1 MAIRHLDAI
10 VSRLAGGWVDAAQ
23 RRPRAVV
30 AVSLV
35 LAALALAY
43 AATHLGVNSNTDE
56 LLSDELP
63 HRRNLAAFARHFGD
77 RGLDLIVVVEGAT
90 AGLTSD
96 AASALAERLVADGE
110 RFERVFAPGS
120 GEFFDRNGLLYL
132 DVDELEE
139 LADRLARAQPFLAEL
154 AREPTLPR
162 LLELLTDAVRSSDA
176 ELGSGDE
183 LRNVLDRVSAEL
195 AQPLVGWTPPLAWDG
210 WMLGDV
216 GRAVGDGMRNRRV
229 IFATPRVD
237 YDEFEPAS
245 AALARVHE
253 LARAAGLDDQP
264 GVRVRVTGDLA
275 LSTEELS
282 NVRGQAAAQLGG
294 SFLVVSVLLLIGLRS
309 GRLALHA
316 TFTLLVGLAWTT
328 GFAALAVG
336 HLNVL
341 STAFAVLFI
350 GLAIDYGIHFVMRWL
365 ELRDAGLE
373 PAAALRE
380 TGASV
385 GTSLFLCAVTTSI
398 GFYSFVPTGFVG
410 IAELGVIA
418 GSGMFLSLLAT
429 LSLLPA
435 LVRLWPPPLRR
446 SGLGAIQVRL
456 PELPMRRPRAVCAA
470 AGAVLLG
477 SLALLPQVRF
487 DGDPLNVRDPSTE
500 SVRAM
505 RDLVS
510 GRRPS
515 PWTAELLAP
524 DLAAA
529 EALAEELDQLPGVE
543 HAVTLASFVPDEQQE
558 KLAILDDVRLFLPDL
573 SPPPG
578 PPPPVAPARAQAA
591 LDDLRGALAEFV
603 AREGTTAVGR
613 SALGLMAAAERALDA
628 IGASTDSAEDVARLE
643 ERLVGD
649 LRGWLRRLDLLL
661 QAEPVSL
668 DTLPASLRAQYVAE
682 DGTAR
687 IELFASEDLSLPG
700 AMERFADAALG
711 VDPTAT
717 GAAVTIVES
726 ARAIEGSMARA
737 LLYATLTIATLLLFL
752 WRNVTD
758 MLLAMTPLVFASVT
772 TAAAA
777 VLLGLPFNYADV
789 IVLPLLLGIG
799 VDSGIHLVHRF
810 RHEPHAPG
818 GVLQSST
825 ARAVLFSA
833 LTTLASFGSLG
844 LSSHLGIA
852 SLGRLLAL
860 GVAMMLVANLVLLPA
875 LLAWVGEGRT
885 AAAAAGR

>member
-1 MAIRHLDAI
+1 MRNLDA
-10 VSRLAGGWVDAAQ
+10 VVGRLGAACVDAAQ
-23 RRPRAVV
+23 RRPRAVL
-30 AVSLV
+30 AASLL

-43 AATHLGVNSNTDE
+43 AAGHLGVNSNTDD

-63 HRRNLAAFARHFGD
+63 HRRNLAAFARRFGD
-77 RGLDLIVVVEGAT
+77 SGLDLVVVVEGAT
-90 AGLTSD
+90 AGITHD
-96 AASALAERLVADGE
+96 AASALTERLAADGE
-110 RFERVFAPGS
+110 RFAKVVAPGS

-132 DVDELEE
+132 DVDDLEA

-162 LLELLTDAVRSSDA
+162 LLELLASALRHGAELGVGSDA
-176 ELGSGDE
+176 ELRD
-183 LRNVLDRVSAEL
+183 VLDRVSAEL
-195 AQPLVGWTPPLAWDG
+195 ERPLDAWVPPLAWDD
-210 WMLGDV
+210 WMLGDS
-216 GRAVGDGMRNRRV
+216 GRAASDRMRNRRV

-245 AALARVHE
+245 AAVSRVRE
-253 LARAAGLDDQP
+253 LARAAGLDEDR

-282 NVRGQAAAQLGG
+282 NVRGQAVAQLGG
-294 SFLVVSVLLLIGLRS
+294 SFLVVALLLLTGLRS

-316 TFTLLVGLAWTT
+316 TLTLLVGLAWTT

-350 GLAIDYGIHFVMRWL
+350 GLAIDYGIHFLLRWL

-373 PAAALRE
+373 PAPALRDA
-380 TGASV
+380 GRSV
-385 GTSLFLCAVTTSI
+385 GTSLFLCAVTTAL

-429 LSLLPA
+429 LTLLPA

-446 SGLGAIQVRL
+446 RGPGSIEVRL
-456 PELPMRRPRAVCAA
+456 PDFPMRQPRLVCAL
-470 AGAVLLG
+470 AGATAIG
-477 SLALLPQVRF
+477 ALALLPQLRF
-487 DGDPLNVRDPSTE
+487 DGDPLNVRDPSTD

-529 EALAEELDQLPGVE
+529 QALARRVEQLPAVE
-543 HAVTLASFVPDEQQE
+543 HAVTLASFVPADQEQ
-558 KLAILDDVRLFLPDL
+558 KLAILDDVLLFLPDL
-573 SPPPG
+573 TPPAVV
-578 PPPPVAPARAQAA
+578 PPADPARAQAA
-591 LDDLRGALAEFV
+591 LDDLRAALETRIAAEGA
-603 AREGTTAVGR
+603 TPVGR
-613 SALGLMAAAERALDA
+613 SARGLVEAAERALA
-628 IGASTDSAEDVARLE
+628 QIGTSPESAADVARLE

-661 QAEPVSL
+661 HAEPVRL
-668 DTLPASLRAQYVAE
+668 DTLPASLRAQYLAE

-687 IELFASEDLSLPG
+687 VELFAREDLSEPG
-700 AMERFADAALG
+700 AMQRFADAVLA
-711 VDPTAT
+711 VEPTAT

-726 ARAIEGSMARA
+726 ARAIEGSMVRA
-737 LLYATLTIATLLLFL
+737 LLYASGAIALLLLGL
-752 WRNVTD
+752 WRSVSDT
-758 MLLAMTPLVFASVT
+758 LLAMAPLAFASLT

-799 VDSGIHLVHRF
+799 VDSGIHLVHRH
-810 RHEPHAPG
+810 RHERPTAG
-818 GVLQSST
+818 GVLHTST
-825 ARAVLFSA
+825 AHAVLFSA

-844 LSSHLGIA
+844 FSSHRGIA
-852 SLGRLLAL
+852 SLGQLLTL
-860 GVAMMLVANLVLLPA
+860 GVAMMLLANLVLLPA
-875 LLAWVGEGRT
+875 LLGWVGGSAS
-885 AAAAAGR
+885 AAARGDP

>member
-1 MAIRHLDAI
+1 MRTLDAR
-10 VSRLAGGWVDAAQ
+10 VSRYAAACVAFSQ

-30 AVSLV
+30 A
-35 LAALALAY
+35 ACLALAGLAL
-43 AATHLGVNSNTDE
+43 AAAVTHLGVNSNTDD

-77 RGLDLIVVVEGAT
+77 RGLDLIVVVEGDT
-90 AGLTSD
+90 AGITQD
-96 AASALAERLVADGE
+96 AASALAERLAADGE
-110 RFERVFAPGS
+110 RFERVVAPGS
-120 GEFFDRNGLLYL
+120 GDFFARHGLLYL
-132 DVDELEE
+132 DLEDLE
-139 LADRLARAQPFLAEL
+139 ALADRLATAQPFLAEL

-162 LLELLTDAVRSSDA
+162 LLELLTVAVRHADLA
-176 ELGSGDE
+176 GGDGGELGSILE
-183 LRNVLDRVSAEL
+183 QVSTEL
-195 AQPLVGWTPPLAWDG
+195 ARPLDGRAPPLAWDE
-210 WMLGDV
+210 WMLGDA
-216 GRAVGDGMRNRRV
+216 GAAGGAGTRTRRV

-237 YDEFEPAS
+237 YDDFEPAR
-245 AALARVHE
+245 AALARVRD
-253 LARAAGLDDQP
+253 LAQEAGLEGR

-282 NVRGQAAAQLGG
+282 NVRGQAAAQLAG
-294 SFLVVSVLLLIGLRS
+294 SFLVVAVLLVIGLRS

-316 TFTLLVGLAWTT
+316 TLTLLVGLAWTT
-328 GFAALAVG
+328 GFATLAIG

-350 GLAIDYGIHFVMRWL
+350 GLAIDYGIHFLMRWL
-365 ELRDAGLE
+365 ELRDAGHE
-373 PAAALRE
+373 PGAALRE
-380 TGASV
+380 AGASV

-418 GSGMFLSLLAT
+418 GSGMFLSLGAT
-429 LSLLPA
+429 LTLLPA
-435 LVRLWPPPLRR
+435 LVRLWPPPLARR
-446 SGLGAIQVRL
+446 GLGAVPVRL
-456 PELPMRRPRAVCAA
+456 PELPMRRPRTVCAL
-470 AGAVLLG
+470 AGAVALA

-487 DGDPLNVRDPSTE
+487 DGDPLNVRDPSTD

-505 RDLVS
+505 RDLVA

-529 EALAEELDQLPGVE
+529 QALAARVERLPAVE
-543 HAVTLASFVPDEQQE
+543 HAVTLASFVPGDQEE
-558 KLAILDDVRLFLPDL
+558 KLAILDDVRLFLPAL
-573 SPPPG
+573 APPAELPPPDPG
-578 PPPPVAPARAQAA
+578 RAQAA
-591 LDDLRGALAEFV
+591 LDDLRAALAERLAAEEQTPLGRRARRVVATLEGALA
-603 AREGTTAVGR
+603 R
-613 SALGLMAAAERALDA
+613 L
-628 IGASTDSAEDVARLE
+628 GASPESAEDVARLE

-649 LRGWLRRLDLLL
+649 LRGWLRRLDRLLE
-661 QAEPVSL
+661 AGPVSL
-668 DTLPASLRAQYVAE
+668 DTLPASLRTQYVAP

-687 IELFASEDLSLPG
+687 VELFARDDLSDPG
-700 AMERFADAALG
+700 AMARFADAVRA
-711 VDPTAT
+711 VDPAAT

-726 ARAIEGSMARA
+726 ARAIEASMARA
-737 LLYATLTIATLLLFL
+737 LLYATGTIALLLLLL
-752 WRNVTD
+752 WRSVSD
-758 MLLAMTPLVFASVT
+758 ALLALTPLLFASLA

-777 VLLGLPFNYADV
+777 VLLELPFNYADV

-810 RHEPHAPG
+810 RHEPPSRE
-818 GVLQSST
+818 GVLHTST

-860 GVAMMLVANLVLLPA
+860 GVAMMLVANLIVLPA
-875 LLAWVGEGRT
+875 LLAWT
-885 AAAAAGR
+885 AGHGKRGGPAPR